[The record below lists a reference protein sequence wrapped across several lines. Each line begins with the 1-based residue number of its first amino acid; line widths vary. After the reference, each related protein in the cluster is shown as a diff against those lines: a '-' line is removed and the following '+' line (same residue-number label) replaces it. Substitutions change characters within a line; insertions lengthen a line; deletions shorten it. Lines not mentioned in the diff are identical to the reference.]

1 MPLLSSFFISDSLC
15 QSITIIVLTNPSSD
29 VNNRWLTAKINKIF
43 FCKVSRV
50 SVYWLAICALLH
62 WHHFPLLPSCS
73 DLSHSLHTGPVN
85 IAFFTRI
92 LQLAKNCFR
101 CQPLMWPWPWGSK
114 HCPTTLSVCL
124 SVCFRGRIC
133 LHVPEDHMA
142 NRVCN
147 HSLQTH
153 DNTDHS
159 SNDHFSLQ
167 LFVLSDSLSFSL
179 LLYFSA
185 FFSAPCGTMLTRKLL
200 HVRTKDS
207 RGFWRQKERQ
217 VVSEQ
222 SVTSH
227 RWMINTLQ
235 YYWLAGW
242 KVFAVTTLCN
252 SLFWWLLVQQFFPVC
267 FFYIFT
273 FHLSTRRTLCNLFF
287 IMKTKLFFQFCYCCA
302 SSWIAVKIIFAG

>member
-1 MPLLSSFFISDSLC
+1 MSLLSSFFISDSLC

-29 VNNRWLTAKINKIF
+29 VNNRWLTAKINNIF

-92 LQLAKNCFR
+92 LQLAKSCFQ

-147 HSLQTH
+147 HSLQTQ

-179 LLYFSA
+179 LLCL
-185 FFSAPCGTMLTRKLL
+185 FFSSMRNHAHKKAAACAHKGQQRFLAANGA
-200 HVRTKDS
+200 S
-207 RGFWRQKERQ
+207 GRQWTVGYQ
-217 VVSEQ
+217 PSLDDQHSAV
-222 SVTSH
+222 
-227 RWMINTLQ
+227 L
-235 YYWLAGW
+235 LAGRLEGLCCHHIVQLTFLMTASST
-242 KVFAVTTLCN
+242 VFSSLFFLHLYFPSFNQKN
-252 SLFWWLLVQQFFPVC
+252 SLQP
-267 FFYIFT
+267 
-273 FHLSTRRTLCNLFF
+273 FF